1 LTIEL
6 DFINFVVLPMRYNV
20 QCCLLICS
28 VEKVLFIFKSIILFF
43 NLQIQVPMSLI
54 LFVTDTESARASRE
68 QYGDTLY
75 SVLFDM
81 NVPAVCAVD
90 LVCILTSA
98 LILNQLYTYL

>member
-1 LTIEL
+1 
-6 DFINFVVLPMRYNV
+6 
-20 QCCLLICS
+20 
-28 VEKVLFIFKSIILFF
+28 
-43 NLQIQVPMSLI
+43 MSLI